1 MNKGELDE
9 ILCILKLIKMR
20 ENKTLFFSK
29 EINSIKSNG
38 IELIDLPK
46 NINIDRLKD
55 ENEIIQVAKSC
66 NLKKSPAGSKAD
78 VHINELGYSIKSN
91 RSAPPAIVNHTS
103 RPGFVNVCKR
113 IGVNIGP
120 LDNIIKDYWQ
130 KRNEGEFGEDIKNSD
145 KKSPFVNHLEYM
157 RPIINYFLFDGTG
170 QKNSYYPS
178 EGIIVFENPL
188 NSNEWNLYNKTNALD
203 FFWHKLV
210 FSLRSKK
217 GMPIGYPDKMS
228 KKAMLQKS
236 SIDKWTEYIDSDFRG
251 ALHIRTTK

>member
-20 ENKTLFFSK
+20 ESKTPFFSK
-29 EINSIKSNG
+29 QIKSIKSNG
-38 IELIDLPK
+38 TELKDLPN
-46 NINIDRLKD
+46 NISIEKLED
-55 ENEIIQVAKSC
+55 ENEILKVAELC
-66 NLKKSPAGSKAD
+66 NVKKSPAGSKAD
-78 VHINELGYSIKSN
+78 VHVNEIGYSIKSN
-91 RSAPPAIVNHTS
+91 RSAPPAIVNHTA

-113 IGVNIGP
+113 IGLSIEQ
-120 LDNIIKDYWQ
+120 LDNIIKEYWI
-130 KRNEGEFGEDIKNSD
+130 KRNEGKFGEDIKNID
-145 KKSPFVNHLEYM
+145 IRSPFMGHIEYM

-170 QKNSYYPS
+170 QKNSEYPS
-178 EGIIVFENPL
+178 KGIIMFENPI
-188 NSNEWNLYNKTNALD
+188 NPNEWRLYNKTNAVD

-217 GMPIGYPDKMS
+217 GMPKGYPDKMS

-236 SIDKWTEYIDSDFRG
+236 SIDKWTQYIDGDYRG